1 MPPGNCPTNTGEP
14 KANCEK
20 GKNKDFPICA
30 ISVACQVGRLLN
42 RVAQP
47 LEFHFSKCAALNYP
61 VNDLAAPL
69 NIIHSSLKFPA
80 FPQALPFLTP

>member
-1 MPPGNCPTNTGEP
+1 
-14 KANCEK
+14 
-20 GKNKDFPICA
+20 
-30 ISVACQVGRLLN
+30 VGRLLN